1 MCTSRTLSRIR
12 SRSRPGRAR
21 QRGISFMEL
30 VIFIVIIGIAL
41 AGIIG
46 TMNLTTRAS
55 AEPLVAKQAL
65 MLAEGFMEEVQLARF
80 TFCDGADDKVQE
92 AEKPAD
98 CTRQEGAGPEA
109 GETRPFDNVNDYVDS
124 YGAPKEAFKNG
135 AGLLT
140 DAGGQVISLTG
151 YKVTLTITEPS
162 LNTPGGAIAAGDA
175 LLIRVSVFYNDTH
188 MVSLDGY
195 RLRYAPNSPP

>member
-1 MCTSRTLSRIR
+1 MCISRTR
-12 SRSRPGRAR
+12 SRAR

-46 TMNLTTRAS
+46 TMNLTTKAS
-55 AEPLVAKQAL
+55 AEPLIAKQAL

-80 TFCDGADDKVQE
+80 TFCDGADEKVQD
-92 AEKPAD
+92 AATPAD

-124 YGAPKEAFKNG
+124 YGVAKEAFKNG

-140 DAGGQVISLTG
+140 DAGGQVIALTG
-151 YKVTLTITEPS
+151 YQVWLTISEAN
-162 LNTPGGAIAAGDA
+162 LAAAGNPIAPSDA
-175 LLIRVSVFYNDTH
+175 LLVRVSVYYNDKH